1 MFRNNSLGFYA
12 CGPPAG
18 RRVVEKYVRKVY
30 HHSLR
35 RVTQSSTKEPQMGMC
50 MHILIVIVLILVPV
64 SALPINLACSRS
76 ITSGK
81 IMGETVIIGSTKQIK
96 LAKDGIP
103 IECGSTLQAGDT
115 GLTFVKDISTGEQYG
130 IRAIMLL
137 RHSFYFCSFDV
148 FQST

>member
-1 MFRNNSLGFYA
+1 
-12 CGPPAG
+12 
-18 RRVVEKYVRKVY
+18 
-30 HHSLR
+30 
-35 RVTQSSTKEPQMGMC
+35 MGMC

-64 SALPINLACSRS
+64 SASPINLACSRS

-103 IECGSTLQAGDT
+103 IECGSTLQAEDT

-130 IRAIMLL
+130 RRVIMLL